1 MSDKQINPLP
11 LRLKQARKA
20 MGISQKQL
28 GIQLGMEP
36 GTASARMNH
45 YEKGKHT
52 PDYATLKAMAD
63 ELGVPVAYFFCE
75 NDKTAELILLIEQLS
90 DNKKHDLIKQL
101 QKCFADNDGDHSI

>member
-1 MSDKQINPLP
+1 MSEKQINPLP
-11 LRLKQARKA
+11 HRLRQARKA
-20 MGISQKQL
+20 KGISQKQL

-52 PDYATLKAMAD
+52 PDYTTLKAMAD

-75 NDKTAELILLIEQLS
+75 SESTAKLLCFLE
-90 DNKKHDLIKQL
+90 KMTEEEKADLVKQITG
-101 QKCFADNDGDHSI
+101 N

>member
-1 MSDKQINPLP
+1 MSEKQINPLP
-11 LRLKQARKA
+11 LRLKQARTA

-75 NDKTAELILLIEQLS
+75 SEKNAQVLCLLEQMSDEEKDILIEQLTKS
-90 DNKKHDLIKQL
+90 SVVDK
-101 QKCFADNDGDHSI
+101 

>member
-52 PDYATLKAMAD
+52 PDYTTLKAMAD

-75 NDKTAELILLIEQLS
+75 SESTAELLCLLEKMSEEEKTALV
-90 DNKKHDLIKQL
+90 
-101 QKCFADNDGDHSI
+101 QKLRVIND

>member
-1 MSDKQINPLP
+1 
-11 LRLKQARKA
+11 

-75 NDKTAELILLIEQLS
+75 SENTAELLCLLEKMTEEEKADLVCQLTKS
-90 DNKKHDLIKQL
+90 DPE
-101 QKCFADNDGDHSI
+101 

>member
-1 MSDKQINPLP
+1 MSEKQINPLP

-75 NDKTAELILLIEQLS
+75 SESTAELLCLLEKMTEEEKSALVDII
-90 DNKKHDLIKQL
+90 IKR
-101 QKCFADNDGDHSI
+101 

>member
-1 MSDKQINPLP
+1 MSEKQINPLP
-11 LRLKQARKA
+11 HRLKQARTAK
-20 MGISQKQL
+20 GISQKQL

-52 PDYATLKAMAD
+52 PDYTTLKAMAD

-75 NDKTAELILLIEQLS
+75 SETTAQLLCLLEKMSEEEKIALV
-90 DNKKHDLIKQL
+90 DIITKR
-101 QKCFADNDGDHSI
+101 

>member
-1 MSDKQINPLP
+1 VSEKQINPLP
-11 LRLKQARKA
+11 LRLKQARTA

-52 PDYATLKAMAD
+52 PDYATLKSMAD

-75 NDKTAELILLIEQLS
+75 SESTAELLCLLEKMTEEEKAELVQQIKS
-90 DNKKHDLIKQL
+90 D
-101 QKCFADNDGDHSI
+101 

>member
-1 MSDKQINPLP
+1 MSDKRISPLP

-75 NDKTAELILLIEQLS
+75 SESTAELLCLLDKMTEEEKANLVNQL
-90 DNKKHDLIKQL
+90 NKD
-101 QKCFADNDGDHSI
+101 

>member
-1 MSDKQINPLP
+1 MSEKQINPLP
-11 LRLKQARKA
+11 LRLKQARTA
-20 MGISQKQL
+20 LGISQKQL

-75 NDKTAELILLIEQLS
+75 SESTAELLCLLEKMTDEQKNILIEQLS
-90 DNKKHDLIKQL
+90 KLNA
-101 QKCFADNDGDHSI
+101 ADK

>member
-1 MSDKQINPLP
+1 
-11 LRLKQARKA
+11 

-28 GIQLGMEP
+28 GILLGMEP

-75 NDKTAELILLIEQLS
+75 SESTAKLLCLLENMSEAERNALIEQLS
-90 DNKKHDLIKQL
+90 KLNALDK
-101 QKCFADNDGDHSI
+101 

>member
-1 MSDKQINPLP
+1 MSEKQINPLP

-75 NDKTAELILLIEQLS
+75 SESTAELLCLLERMTEVERADLV
-90 DNKKHDLIKQL
+90 KKIK
-101 QKCFADNDGDHSI
+101 KD

>member
-1 MSDKQINPLP
+1 
-11 LRLKQARKA
+11 

-63 ELGVPVAYFFCE
+63 ELGVSVAYFFCE
-75 NDKTAELILLIEQLS
+75 SESTAQLLCLLEKMSEEDKAELIKQII
-90 DNKKHDLIKQL
+90 HIKR
-101 QKCFADNDGDHSI
+101 

>member
-1 MSDKQINPLP
+1 MSEKQINPLP
-11 LRLKQARKA
+11 HRLKQARTAK
-20 MGISQKQL
+20 GISQKQL

-52 PDYATLKAMAD
+52 PDYTTLKAMAD

-75 NDKTAELILLIEQLS
+75 SESTAELLCLLENMSEEEKIDLV
-90 DNKKHDLIKQL
+90 KKVKMDKPI
-101 QKCFADNDGDHSI
+101 S

>member
-75 NDKTAELILLIEQLS
+75 SESTAELLCLLEKMSEEEKLS
-90 DNKKHDLIKQL
+90 LVEIIMKR
-101 QKCFADNDGDHSI
+101 

>member
-1 MSDKQINPLP
+1 MSEKRINPLP

-20 MGISQKQL
+20 VGISQKQL

-75 NDKTAELILLIEQLS
+75 SESTAELLCLLEKMTEEEKADLVCQLTKS
-90 DNKKHDLIKQL
+90 DPE
-101 QKCFADNDGDHSI
+101 

>member
-1 MSDKQINPLP
+1 MSEKQINPLP

-75 NDKTAELILLIEQLS
+75 SESTAELLCLLEKMTEEEKSALVDIIM
-90 DNKKHDLIKQL
+90 KR
-101 QKCFADNDGDHSI
+101 

>member
-1 MSDKQINPLP
+1 MSEKQINPLP

-20 MGISQKQL
+20 LGISQKQL

-75 NDKTAELILLIEQLS
+75 SEKSAQLLCLLDQMSDEEKDILIAQLS
-90 DNKKHDLIKQL
+90 K
-101 QKCFADNDGDHSI
+101 SIDRGE

>member
-1 MSDKQINPLP
+1 
-11 LRLKQARKA
+11 

-52 PDYATLKAMAD
+52 PDYTTLKAMAD

-75 NDKTAELILLIEQLS
+75 SESTAEMLCILEKMTEEERAELVERIRK
-90 DNKKHDLIKQL
+90 D
-101 QKCFADNDGDHSI
+101 

>member
-1 MSDKQINPLP
+1 MSEKQINPLP

-75 NDKTAELILLIEQLS
+75 SESTAQLLCLLENMSEEDKSELIRQIT
-90 DNKKHDLIKQL
+90 KR
-101 QKCFADNDGDHSI
+101 

>member
-1 MSDKQINPLP
+1 MSDKRISPLP
-11 LRLKQARKA
+11 QRLKQARTA
-20 MGISQKQL
+20 QGISQKQL

-75 NDKTAELILLIEQLS
+75 SESTAELLCLLEKMTEEER
-90 DNKKHDLIKQL
+90 DNLVKQIKKD
-101 QKCFADNDGDHSI
+101 

>member
-1 MSDKQINPLP
+1 MSQKQINPLP

-52 PDYATLKAMAD
+52 PDYTTLKAIAD

-75 NDKTAELILLIEQLS
+75 SETTAQLLCLLEKMSEEEKIALV
-90 DNKKHDLIKQL
+90 DIITKR
-101 QKCFADNDGDHSI
+101 

>member
-1 MSDKQINPLP
+1 VSEKQINPLP
-11 LRLKQARKA
+11 HRLKQARTAK
-20 MGISQKQL
+20 GISQKQL

-52 PDYATLKAMAD
+52 PDYTTLKAMAD

-75 NDKTAELILLIEQLS
+75 SESTAELLCLLEKMSEEEKEALVEQILNNEG
-90 DNKKHDLIKQL
+90 HR
-101 QKCFADNDGDHSI
+101 

>member
-1 MSDKQINPLP
+1 
-11 LRLKQARKA
+11 

-75 NDKTAELILLIEQLS
+75 SESTAELLCLFEKMTEEEKAELVERIKKVNSNTSNCIE
-90 DNKKHDLIKQL
+90 
-101 QKCFADNDGDHSI
+101 

>member
-1 MSDKQINPLP
+1 MSEKQINPLP
-11 LRLKQARKA
+11 HRLKQARTAK
-20 MGISQKQL
+20 GISQKQL

-52 PDYATLKAMAD
+52 PDYTTLKAMAD

-75 NDKTAELILLIEQLS
+75 SESTAELLCLLEKMTEEEKANLVHQL
-90 DNKKHDLIKQL
+90 NKD
-101 QKCFADNDGDHSI
+101 

>member
-1 MSDKQINPLP
+1 MSEKQINPLP
-11 LRLKQARKA
+11 LRLKQARTA

-63 ELGVPVAYFFCE
+63 ELDVPVAYFFCE
-75 NDKTAELILLIEQLS
+75 SDKNAQVLCLLEQMSDEEKDILIEQLS
-90 DNKKHDLIKQL
+90 KLNASDK
-101 QKCFADNDGDHSI
+101 

>member
-1 MSDKQINPLP
+1 
-11 LRLKQARKA
+11 

-28 GIQLGMEP
+28 GFQLGMEP

-75 NDKTAELILLIEQLS
+75 SESTAELLCLLEKMSEEEKLS
-90 DNKKHDLIKQL
+90 LVEIIMKR
-101 QKCFADNDGDHSI
+101 

>member
-1 MSDKQINPLP
+1 MSEKQINPLP

-75 NDKTAELILLIEQLS
+75 SESTAELLCLLERMTEEEKS
-90 DNKKHDLIKQL
+90 DLVDAIKKR
-101 QKCFADNDGDHSI
+101 

>member
-1 MSDKQINPLP
+1 MSEKQINPLP
-11 LRLKQARKA
+11 HRLKQARTAK
-20 MGISQKQL
+20 GISQKQL

-52 PDYATLKAMAD
+52 PDYTTLKAMAD

-75 NDKTAELILLIEQLS
+75 SESTAELLCLLEKMTEEERVVLV
-90 DNKKHDLIKQL
+90 KKIK
-101 QKCFADNDGDHSI
+101 AD